1 VPKEI
6 CTTNLCTDYQ
16 EIWKKLFIERNGLT
30 EDFFNKHIQINNTKT
45 NDWQDGISYSIG
57 YYVKVDWATTTYYI
71 DQFVIKISKEN
82 ILFPAINIPRDIYL
96 SENHIKTILEAD
108 AFYSDMEKLS
118 AAEKLKFKNTD
129 AALKMLTS
137 AAGVSK
143 LCAGEIAINRETG
156 NLELRSYAKYDGN
169 QNECIYATIDL
180 VTGKTTI
187 INTPCY
193 ID

>member
-1 VPKEI
+1 MHRIMKYLSLLLLVILISSCKKNKSLRETDCYTHEQRLAVPKEI
-6 CTTNLCTDYQ
+6 CSTNQCTTYQ

-30 EDFFNKHIQINNTKT
+30 EDFFNKHIHINNSEAY
-45 NDWQDGISYSIG
+45 DGQDGTIYSIG

-96 SENHIKTILEAD
+96 SENHIRTILEAE

-129 AALKMLTS
+129 AAL
-137 AAGVSK
+137 
-143 LCAGEIAINRETG
+143 
-156 NLELRSYAKYDGN
+156 
-169 QNECIYATIDL
+169 
-180 VTGKTTI
+180 
-187 INTPCY
+187 
-193 ID
+193 